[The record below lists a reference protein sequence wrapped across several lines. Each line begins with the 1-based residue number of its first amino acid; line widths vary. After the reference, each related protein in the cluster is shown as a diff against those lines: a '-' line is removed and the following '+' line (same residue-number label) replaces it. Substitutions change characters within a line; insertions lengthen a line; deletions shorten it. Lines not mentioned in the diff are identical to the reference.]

1 MSDPVV
7 LDLTADDT
15 RSGAEFWLDWAK
27 GAEWRFASYYKYT
40 FTFTAA
46 GGLLILAPGQ
56 AEGGPFT
63 ATATCGGDS
72 GDIYRWHVA
81 DPMTWDDIREG
92 GEPDLTI
99 RTDGGVLF
107 STNSY
112 LMPKREENRME
123 AS

>member
-1 MSDPVV
+1 MSAPVV
-7 LDLTADDT
+7 LDLAADDT

-112 LMPKREENRME
+112 LMPKREENG
-123 AS
+123 AAT

>member
-1 MSDPVV
+1 
-7 LDLTADDT
+7 
-15 RSGAEFWLDWAK
+15 
-27 GAEWRFASYYKYT
+27 
-40 FTFTAA
+40 
-46 GGLLILAPGQ
+46 
-56 AEGGPFT
+56 
-63 ATATCGGDS
+63 
-72 GDIYRWHVA
+72 
-81 DPMTWDDIREG
+81 MTWDDIREG

>member
-46 GGLLILAPGQ
+46 GGLLIYRALHGKRALLQYCEILGTYGSREKRNQANYDGQ
-56 AEGGPFT
+56 FFK
-63 ATATCGGDS
+63 
-72 GDIYRWHVA
+72 H
-81 DPMTWDDIREG
+81 
-92 GEPDLTI
+92 
-99 RTDGGVLF
+99 
-107 STNSY
+107 
-112 LMPKREENRME
+112 
-123 AS
+123 